1 MRRPLL
7 PLLISRG
14 VTMHGQIPGELSP
27 TQARMVGTPGWWT
40 VAYVVPVKRLRKVS
54 DGVDDEGKPLAHMET
69 VDETNLVVRGW
80 KEDGAFLAAW
90 SADGKADVA
99 YWWTRDHEAW
109 AELPRQL
116 VTWTTPTPTP
126 VKVGFARL
134 KKLLKK

>member
-1 MRRPLL
+1 MDKAVDNSRP
-7 PLLISRG
+7 
-14 VTMHGQIPGELSP
+14 
-27 TQARMVGTPGWWT
+27 VGALVGAPAQVEKLAGGWWT

-54 DGVDDEGKPLAHMET
+54 DGVDDEGNPLAHMET

-80 KEDGAFLAAW
+80 RGDSAFLAAW

-99 YWWTRDHEAW
+99 YWWTREHEAW

-126 VKVGFARL
+126 VKIGFAQL
-134 KKLLKK
+134 KKLLKN